1 MVRDKC
7 RGSSDASPLTRH
19 KGTPI
24 KDPIPCAMPGEDHGE
39 PQMTEVTRCKECG
52 RLDNARLPQ
61 QQCMNGLSHETWH
74 DKQSDPRCA
83 RCNADA
89 LAAKALALRIV
100 AWRLWL
106 ILRRALWKG

>member
-7 RGSSDASPLTRH
+7 RGSSDAPPLTRH
-19 KGTPI
+19 KETPI

-39 PQMTEVTRCKECG
+39 PQITEVTRCQECG
-52 RLDNARLPQ
+52 RLDNAPLPQ
-61 QQCMNGLSHETWH
+61 QQCMKCLFHETWH
-74 DKQSDPRCA
+74 ADQSDPRCP

-89 LAAKALALRIV
+89 FAAKALALWIV

-106 ILRRALWKG
+106 ILRRALRKG